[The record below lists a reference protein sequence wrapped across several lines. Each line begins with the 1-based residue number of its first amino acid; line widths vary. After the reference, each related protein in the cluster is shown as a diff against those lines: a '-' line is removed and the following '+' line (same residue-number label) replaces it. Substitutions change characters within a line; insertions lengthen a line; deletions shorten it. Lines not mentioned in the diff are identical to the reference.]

1 MDIVSKYSYI
11 SNQKLIGKGI
21 QMFPY
26 SVAHHNAKIGDYCI
40 LNTGSILEHDCEI
53 GNGVHIMP
61 GAVIGGN
68 TFLGDY
74 VTIGMNAT
82 ILPKIKIEEGAFIGA
97 GAVVTKNV
105 KKNQV
110 VVGNPARLL
119 KLMKHKVDLK
129 FFK

>member
-1 MDIVSKYSYI
+1 M
-11 SNQKLIGKGI
+11 L
-21 QMFPY
+21 PY

-40 LNTGSILEHDCEI
+40 LNTGAILEHDCEI

-74 VTIGMNAT
+74 VTVGMNAT
-82 ILPKIKIEEGAFIGA
+82 ILPKINIEEGAFIGA

-105 KKNQV
+105 KKNQIV
-110 VVGNPARLL
+110 TGNPAKFTKNIKL
-119 KLMKHKVDLK
+119 KLKLYP
-129 FFK
+129 FK